1 MGPGDGHLAMVDA
14 AADRDG
20 VAPLH
25 VTGADVASL
34 GLDEQP
40 VRKKSKLINGT
51 QRTAAGTTRIEAPRG
66 TWSIIEMLIL

>member
-1 MGPGDGHLAMVDA
+1 MGIWPWWTLPLTVRLLPGVGATGA
-14 AADRDG
+14 G
-20 VAPLH
+20 VA
-25 VTGADVASL
+25 AL